1 MKKTVEKKNTTA
13 PQSSAE
19 PVQAP
24 AMSFETALEALEGIV
39 RKLEQDDLTLSNALD
54 YFEQGINLMRT
65 CDTHLN
71 HARGRITELLAGENG
86 AFAEEVL
93 GTSLESFLKREENH
107 D

>member
-1 MKKTVEKKNTTA
+1 MKKTAPKKSILSPQPSVETV
-13 PQSSAE
+13 QSPE
-19 PVQAP
+19 
-24 AMSFETALEALEGIV
+24 MSFETALEALEGTV

-54 YFEQGINLMRT
+54 YFEKGINLMRT

-86 AFAEEVL
+86 VFAEEIL